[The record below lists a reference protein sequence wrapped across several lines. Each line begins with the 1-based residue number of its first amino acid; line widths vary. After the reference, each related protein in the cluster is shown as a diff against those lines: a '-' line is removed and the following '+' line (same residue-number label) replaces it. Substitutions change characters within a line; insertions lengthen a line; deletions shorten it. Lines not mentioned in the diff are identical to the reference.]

1 MYNLLADEGS
11 IDFSPIVLCDALVD
25 STEASDLPI
34 VYQQKKGQWLETLKA
49 EVMLPGEWS
58 SGMERQI
65 LMPDMIRLRLI

>member
-34 VYQQKKGQWLETLKA
+34 VYQQKKRAVAGDFKGRSNATGRMVKWNGETDTNA
-49 EVMLPGEWS
+49 
-58 SGMERQI
+58 RH
-65 LMPDMIRLRLI
+65 D